1 VLVVVVL
8 VWCVAV
14 TVVVIVNMVIV
25 LDGLVATTFTVDV
38 IVVGMNPMLGIHT
51 HLYRLL
57 TRQRPLGTG
66 GYGTSQPP
74 LDCVT
79 AWRTQTSRTS
89 CPVDAGGGGR
99 RTRTPAM
106 ESR

>member
-8 VWCVAV
+8 VRCVAV

-25 LDGLVATTFTVDV
+25 LDGLVATTLTVDV

-57 TRQRPLGTG
+57 TRQRPLDWA
-66 GYGTSQPP
+66 GYGTGYPP
-74 LDCVT
+74 LEGVT
-79 AWRTQTSRTS
+79 AWPAQTI
-89 CPVDAGGGGR
+89 CG
-99 RTRTPAM
+99 
-106 ESR
+106 